1 MIPEGRQSPIGSP
14 DFTAGRPNS
23 GKGRPHLP
31 AVKRVRGMRHPAPSL
46 HDAPDSTGRGHRLLN
61 SKHHTP
67 DMYPPPRHVNPQTRE
82 RRPLPHGKS
91 RRLSIPHAY
100 ACLYRAPTGTRT
112 QNTRILSPLSLP
124 IGLWGRTPHS
134 SGHKH
139 LLFHENAPEPKQ
151 KHISNGSPNP
161 AVASIMQKHW
171 WAAKLDSSQT
181 PRRKIGGAED

>member
-67 DMYPPPRHVNPQTRE
+67 DMYPPPTCKPSDTQAATPPPREEPPLIYTARLCVSMLCPHWDSNPE
-82 RRPLPHGKS
+82 HKDFKS
-91 RRLSIPHAY
+91 SVSANWTMRAYPEQSGTQIFIIP
-100 ACLYRAPTGTRT
+100 RKRTRT
-112 QNTRILSPLSLP
+112 
-124 IGLWGRTPHS
+124 
-134 SGHKH
+134 
-139 LLFHENAPEPKQ
+139 
-151 KHISNGSPNP
+151 
-161 AVASIMQKHW
+161 
-171 WAAKLDSSQT
+171 
-181 PRRKIGGAED
+181 